1 MKKLNIK
8 TLDGEILFT
17 GSKHDCNTYIR
28 KNRVQ
33 RYKIEST
40 MDIPEKVM
48 LIDAD
53 EDNPNFL
60 AKAATKEGFFNRV
73 FSVLE

>member
-1 MKKLNIK
+1 MKNLNVK
-8 TLDGEILFT
+8 ALDGEILFT
-17 GSKHDCNTYIR
+17 GSKHNCNQYIR
-28 KNRVQ
+28 TNRVQ
-33 RYKIEST
+33 RYKIESC

-73 FSVLE
+73 FTVLE